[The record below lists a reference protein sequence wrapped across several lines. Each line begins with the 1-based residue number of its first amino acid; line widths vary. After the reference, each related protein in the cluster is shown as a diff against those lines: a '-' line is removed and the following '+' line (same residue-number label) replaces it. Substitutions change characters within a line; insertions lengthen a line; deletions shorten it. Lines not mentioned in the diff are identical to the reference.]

1 MMKKKDKNFLEDEV
15 SNIEINN
22 TATVKK
28 NNIEE

>member
-1 MMKKKDKNFLEDEV
+1 MKKKDKNFLEDEI
-15 SNIEINN
+15 SNIEVNN

>member
-1 MMKKKDKNFLEDEV
+1 MMKKKDKNFLEDEI
-15 SNIEINN
+15 SNIEVNN

>member
-15 SNIEINN
+15 SNIEVNN